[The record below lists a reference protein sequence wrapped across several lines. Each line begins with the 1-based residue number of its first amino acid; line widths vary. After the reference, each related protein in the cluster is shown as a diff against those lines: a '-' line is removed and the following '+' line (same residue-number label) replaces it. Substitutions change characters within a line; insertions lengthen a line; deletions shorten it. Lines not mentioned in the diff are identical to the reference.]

1 MGWFR
6 MVDNNIINT
15 RLLTYD
21 IKVRI
26 GLRHKIRAVLDY
38 HDVTTLNVICAN
50 LISCL
55 RKGCV
60 LVYSRNTS
68 RVGNSSK
75 GVNARK
81 VIKCIDFLE
90 RGGYIV
96 SFKGKAH
103 PDPDKRMVS
112 FMTPADKFIALF
124 DIDDLKAEC
133 EDAYQK
139 GFTVLELRD
148 EKKNPVSYRSN
159 QEVKEME
166 ELVRQL
172 NEINEQAVV
181 RDENGQIMTNFY
193 CRIFNEG
200 FSYGGRFYKAD
211 ILQLK
216 NKKTKSRLGV
226 TINDSPVIEVDYSNL
241 HFRISAAKE
250 GIPFEDIPLD
260 VYSGII
266 DDENNYVDR
275 EIVKLA
281 VNIMF
286 NSRDEEDAQKAIQQE
301 INKMNNEEKLI
312 YTLGKAKS
320 VMTLVFE
327 NYPEFCDLFCM
338 GDSYGRRLQNDDSN
352 LAADVLRVF
361 IDKGIPC
368 LPVHDSFVVARENE
382 ELLIE
387 TMAACFRNRF
397 GVDTLIPLSV
407 SFKEGGVV
415 YKHRLLA

>member
-1 MGWFR
+1 MEE
-6 MVDNNIINT
+6 DNVLNT

-21 IKVRI
+21 IKV
-26 GLRHKIRAVLDY
+26 GLGVRNRVRCLEHEDL
-38 HDVTTLNVICAN
+38 TTLNVICAN
-50 LISCL
+50 LISCI

-60 LVYSRNTS
+60 LVYSRST
-68 RVGNSSK
+68 RGFGNSKK

-81 VIKCIDFLE
+81 VMKCVDFLE
-90 RGGYIV
+90 KEAYIV
-96 SFKGKAH
+96 NFKGKAH
-103 PDPDKRMVS
+103 VNKDRRKIS
-112 FMTPADKFIALF
+112 FMSPTDKFIELF
-124 DIDDLKAEC
+124 GCTEFITEC
-133 EDAYQK
+133 EQAYQEA
-139 GFTVLELRD
+139 FRVVELRD
-148 EKKNPVSYRSN
+148 ESKNPVSYRSN

-166 ELVRQL
+166 ELVRHL
-172 NEINEQAVV
+172 NKINEQAVV

-193 CRIFNEG
+193 CRIFNEN

-250 GIPFEDIPLD
+250 GIQSDDLPLD

-301 INKMNNEEKLI
+301 INKMSSEEKLL
-312 YTLGKAKS
+312 YTLGRASS

-338 GDSYGRRLQNDDSN
+338 GDSYGRRLQKDDSD
-352 LAADVLRVF
+352 LASDILTVF
-361 IDKGIPC
+361 IEKNIPC
-368 LPVHDSFVVARENE
+368 LPVHDSFVVAREYEN
-382 ELLIE
+382 LLIQ
-387 TMAACFRNRF
+387 TMADCFRSRF
-397 GVDTLIPLSV
+397 GVDNLVPLSV
-407 SFKEGGVV
+407 SSKEDGVV
-415 YKHRLLA
+415 HKYRLLA